1 MSGVP
6 AGRAKIQYGADQSKD
21 EFPALEV
28 DDWFT
33 QLGSNTKTGKEE

>member
-6 AGRAKIQYGADQSKD
+6 AGRAKIQYGEDQSKD

-33 QLGSNTKTGKEE
+33 QLGSSTKTGKEE